1 MTGGPLDVFLQS
13 VLPSALVVGSLT
25 LLAVN
30 WQRRRGRTTSAS
42 NDTPDGPEPSGH
54 CGYDV
59 RGGLE
64 RCPECGRP
72 TPAARRN
79 RLADLRTRWPTE
91 SLVPRSPAAD
101 ETPVVVLTTD
111 EAPAADLLRQ
121 HLEARGIAARTA
133 GPPTISNT
141 VYTHVVGG
149 HRLLVWSADADRAR
163 AIIARL
169 WGDVHAGTADE

>member
-1 MTGGPLDVFLQS
+1 MSFVQQFMPIVPIAG
-13 VLPSALVVGSLT
+13 LT
-25 LLAVN
+25 LLLAIG
-30 WQRRRGRTTSAS
+30 WKRRAHTGS
-42 NDTPDGPEPSGH
+42 NGDDDDTPDGPEPCGH

-169 WGDVHAGTADE
+169 WGDVQAGTADE